1 MTLFVKLCGL
11 STAVDVEVAV
21 DAGADAIGLVMTDS
35 PRQVSLER
43 AAELR
48 ARLPKGVLAVAVFHA
63 PTPELVRKVE
73 EVVSPDL
80 FQATPDALAGIDGD
94 RVLPVVVDGPGV
106 ARHAPWPPSRR
117 PERPVFSSTA
127 RRRAAPGALPIGAD
141 WPGSPPSIAW
151 SSPAAST
158 RAMSPRSC
166 RSCAR
171 PAWTSAQAWRVSQG
185 SRTMP

>member
-94 RVLPVVVDGPGV
+94 QGAAGGGRRAGGGRPRPGRPRRDRSGPFS
-106 ARHAPWPPSRR
+106 PRR
-117 PERPVFSSTA
+117 A
-127 RRRAAPGALPIGAD
+127 RRRAEPGAQRIGAD
-141 WPGSPPSIAW
+141 
-151 SSPAAST
+151 
-158 RAMSPRSC
+158 
-166 RSCAR
+166 
-171 PAWTSAQAWRVSQG
+171 
-185 SRTMP
+185 

>member
-80 FQATPDALAGIDGD
+80 FQATPDALAGIDGT
-94 RVLPVVVDGPGV
+94 RALPVVVDGPGV
-106 ARHAPWPPSRR
+106 GNAPWPPSRR
-117 PERPVFSSTA
+117 PGRPAFSSTA
-127 RRRAAPGALPIGAD
+127 RRRAAPGALPIGAV
-141 WPGSPPSIAW
+141 WPGSLPSTAW
-151 SSPAAST
+151 SSPEASI